1 MMRMR
6 IVLVALLV
14 ALDFGL
20 ASPST
25 VPAFLWSPHL
35 QSANGEMDVNYQVMS
50 AKDLVDSVFTQG
62 GWSNFLC
69 SEKNLQ
75 QPVDVALVFIGRELL
90 SSDVSSNRNS
100 DPALVN
106 ILKNLYTASNFSLA
120 FPYIA
125 APEEERMEN
134 LLLSG
139 LKEACAHNVGVTN
152 VVFSDSCFVED
163 GTIQKLSNV
172 QSFKDHLVA
181 RKETRK
187 EGETDLVVLC
197 SGGSESS
204 SQSDQSHSDREI
216 ISELVSS
223 VEQSETKY
231 TALYVSDP
239 YWYTSYQTLQR
250 FLAEAATGNT
260 TAEATTTCDELCK
273 FKSSL
278 LEGILVGI
286 VFLLILISG
295 LCCMAGI
302 DTPTRFET
310 PQDS

>member
-1 MMRMR
+1 MKIQ
-6 IVLVALLV
+6 IVVVAFLVALSV
-14 ALDFGL
+14 A
-20 ASPST
+20 SSNT

-35 QSANGEMDVNYQVMS
+35 QPANEGVNYQVLS
-50 AKDLVDSVFTQG
+50 AKDLVASVFTQG

-69 SEKNLQ
+69 SEKKAEQ
-75 QPVDVALVFIGRELL
+75 DVDVALVFIGRELM
-90 SSDVSSNRNS
+90 STDVSSKKNS

-106 ILKNLYTASNFSLA
+106 TLNNLFTASNFSLG

-139 LKEACAHNVGVTN
+139 LKSACPNNVGVSN
-152 VVFSDSCFVED
+152 IVFSDFCFVED
-163 GTIQKLSNV
+163 GSVQKLSGL

-181 RKETRK
+181 RGETRK

-197 SGGSESS
+197 SEGSESGQTYS
-204 SQSDQSHSDREI
+204 ERES

-223 VEQSETKY
+223 VEQSGSKY

-239 YWYTSYQTLQR
+239 YWYTSYKTLQR
-250 FLAEAATGNT
+250 FLAEGATGNS
-260 TAEATTTCDELCK
+260 TAGVTTTCDELCK